1 MAKNI
6 ILPAYGDG
14 ESVIV
19 DLSGSGKP
27 YYFGKVVDSKPI
39 KHGCNDTFE
48 YAIEGLEYPVNE
60 YCVRS
65 AKTED
70 IQLKEL
76 YDNLKIQDFEIDDD
90 RIKRVFWA
98 EQKPILKKATNF
110 INYFLYPYLKTKGHI
125 VSVEDM
131 TDWDA
136 SYKKGMH
143 TKNEYVFIIPHDI
156 FNIVVQKNSTYVSLF
171 ITLPTAYRGS
181 YSDGD
186 NKPILNV
193 ICMATEYSDEEY
205 TEIFIKVT
213 KEIISQLEKGKEK
226 GYYNLYIKSELRDS
240 LSLYKEVLNPL
251 DTYVRSKDLPG
262 YEYTRFLMDLSVM
275 KHYFFNSNFTLEDAE

>member
-1 MAKNI
+1 MAKKI

-27 YYFGKVVDSKPI
+27 YYFGKVLGSKPI
-39 KHGCNDTFE
+39 QHGCNDTFE
-48 YAIEGLEYPVNE
+48 YIIEGLEYPVNE
-60 YCVRS
+60 YYVRS

-76 YDNLKIQDFEIDDD
+76 YDSLKIKDFEIDDD

-110 INYFLYPYLKTKGHI
+110 INSFLYPYLKTKGHI

-131 TDWDA
+131 VDWDA

-143 TKNEYVFIIPHDI
+143 TKNEFVFIIPHDI

-171 ITLPTAYRGS
+171 ITSPMA
-181 YSDGD
+181 YSDVD
-186 NKPILNV
+186 DKPILSV
-193 ICMATEYSDEEY
+193 ICMATEYSDDEY
-205 TEIFIKVT
+205 TKIFIKAT

-226 GYYNLYIKSELRDS
+226 GYYNLWIKSEIRDS
-240 LSLYKEVLNPL
+240 LSMYKEVLIP
-251 DTYVRSKDLPG
+251 DTYLRDLPG
-262 YEYTRFLMDLSVM
+262 YEYTRFLMDLSVI
-275 KHYFFNSNFTLEDAE
+275 KHYFFNSNFNFE

>member
-1 MAKNI
+1 MTKKKFPTYNNDEI
-6 ILPAYGDG
+6 
-14 ESVIV
+14 VIV

-27 YYFGKVVDSKPI
+27 YYFGKVIDSKPI
-39 KHGCNDTFE
+39 QHGCNDTFE
-48 YAIEGLEYPVNE
+48 YIIEGLEYPVNE
-60 YCVRS
+60 YYVRS

-110 INYFLYPYLKTKGHI
+110 INSFLYPYLKTKGHI

-136 SYKKGMH
+136 SYQKGMH
-143 TKNEYVFIIPHDI
+143 TKNEYIFIIPHDI

-171 ITLPTAYRGS
+171 ITLPMA

-186 NKPILNV
+186 NKPILSV
-193 ICMATEYSDEEY
+193 ICMATKYSDDEY
-205 TEIFIKVT
+205 TENFIKVT
-213 KEIISQLEKGKEK
+213 KEIISQLEKGKK
-226 GYYNLYIKSELRDS
+226 QGYYDLWIKSELIDS
-240 LSLYKEVLNPL
+240 LSMYKEVLNPL
-251 DTYVRSKDLPG
+251 DTYGRSRETLPG

-275 KHYFFNSNFTLEDAE
+275 KHYFFNSNFNFK